1 MFPYRVAMLFSPKD
15 VDTTGTTVIDVDV
28 LDPISRILIKFK
40 ATNKSATNADTP
52 QANITKVELVD
63 GSDVLF
69 TLTGKAVDAISFYD
83 RGVPELHSFNY
94 TNNQGNECMLAL
106 NFGRYP
112 FDPIYALDPT
122 KFRNLQL
129 KITHDENVCNTSS
142 DVNELTVWAEIFSG
156 KAITPIAFFSV
167 KELYSYTPT
176 AVGYEEIELPTDLV
190 LRTLYIDAL
199 LVNGYL
205 GQELYDVRLD
215 EDNLKNILYDGRYT
229 ELMRIYRP
237 YFGKYEHKV
246 MVYIGATATEFNC
259 APTQELCI
267 IGNGYGA
274 TERYM
279 SSVRQFGCEQNAI
292 ADTAN
297 FFLIYCSGYM
307 PHGIGAVPFGMRND
321 PETWYDPRGVGK
333 LRLRLQGGD
342 TPGTGTFRV
351 LTQQV
356 RPY

>member
-15 VDTTGTTVIDVDV
+15 VDTAATTVIDVDL
-28 LDPISRILIKFK
+28 LDPISRIFIKFK
-40 ATNKSATNADTP
+40 ATNGSTTNADSP

-63 GSDVLF
+63 GSDVLW
-69 TLTGKAVDAISFYD
+69 TLTGKGVDAVSFYD

-94 TNNQGNECMLAL
+94 TNAQGAEAMLCL

-129 KITHDENVCNTSS
+129 KITHDEDVCNTSC

-156 KAITPIAFFSV
+156 KTISPVAYFSV

-176 AVGYEEIELPTDLV
+176 AVGYEELELPTDHT
-190 LRTLYIDAL
+190 LRTLYIDACL
-199 LVNGYL
+199 DNKYL

-229 ELMRIYRP
+229 ELMRMYRP
-237 YFGKYEHKV
+237 FFGKYEHKV
-246 MVYIGATATEFNC
+246 MAYIGTSATEYNI

-267 IGNGYGA
+267 VGTAYNA
-274 TERYM
+274 TEYYI
-279 SSVRQFGCEQNAI
+279 SQVRQFGPVQQAI
-292 ADTAN
+292 ASTATYVL
-297 FFLIYCSGYM
+297 FYASGYM
-307 PHGIGAVPFGMRND
+307 PHGIGAVPFGIRNEPD
-321 PETWYDPRGVGK
+321 TWYDPRGVGK

-356 RPY
+356 RGY